1 MSFGQVTFELF
12 KGFQVSLLLFVL
24 TLVFSLPLGLLMMLG
39 LRSSH
44 KILRGLMAFL
54 IWIIRGTPLMLQ
66 LLIVFFAPGLLF
78 GSKFFGSHRFL
89 AATLTF
95 VVNYAGYFAV
105 IYKGGIESIPKGQ
118 FEAGKV
124 LGLSRWEVFK
134 RIIFLQ
140 IIKQILSPIS
150 NEIITLVKDTSLVR
164 VIAVI
169 EIIKVAER
177 FTAQGLIWPLFYT
190 AVFYLIFSG
199 LLSILFQK
207 AEGKLSYFEP
217 A

>member
-1 MSFGQVTFELF
+1 MTFKIVTIELL
-12 KGFQVSLLLFVL
+12 KGFRVSLLLFVL
-24 TLVFSLPLGLLMMLG
+24 TLIFSLPLGLLMMLG
-39 LRSSH
+39 LKSKNKALH
-44 KILRGLMAFL
+44 AIMTFL
-54 IWIIRGTPLMLQ
+54 IWVIRGTPLMLQ
-66 LLIVFFAPGLLF
+66 LLIVFYAPGLLF
-78 GSKFFGSHRFL
+78 GWKFFGSHRFL
-89 AATLTF
+89 AATITF
-95 VVNYAGYFAV
+95 VINYAGYFAV

-124 LGLSRWEVFK
+124 LGLSKWEVFK
-134 RIIFLQ
+134 HIIFLQ
-140 IIKQILSPIS
+140 IIKQIVPPIS
-150 NEIITLVKDTSLVR
+150 NEVITLVKDTSLVR

-199 LLSILFQK
+199 LLSILFSK
-207 AEGKLSYFEP
+207 FEEKLSYFEP